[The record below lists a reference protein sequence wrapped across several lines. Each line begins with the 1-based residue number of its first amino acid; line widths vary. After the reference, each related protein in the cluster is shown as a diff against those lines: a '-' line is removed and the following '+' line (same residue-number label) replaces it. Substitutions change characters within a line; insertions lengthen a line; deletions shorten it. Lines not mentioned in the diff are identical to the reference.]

1 MSPKRKASPRR
12 SSPKRASSPHG
23 SPRRKSAQSYRA
35 FLRAYAKHHAPLSA
49 TWMSDAAREWNGFK
63 AGALS
68 GGGWSLTGWVWPWQ
82 WSEASVY
89 EAAQKDLH
97 KISGDYR
104 YTQDPADMAKKN
116 QLANDCYDIA
126 ALPFEKKKKCYEGIQ
141 EILTKHKDLDK
152 VDPEAKQRNAENMK
166 RLDEMQKKY
175 NEDEAKYRPLIKAVG
190 MIRNELPSNKVFAD
204 GLADELVESKD
215 ERTVQL
221 ANGGT
226 ALYFCE
232 SRGKFPSGVAAIAC
246 FAKLSGG
253 PYESFQ
259 GLDGA
264 MIWKN

>member
-1 MSPKRKASPRR
+1 
-12 SSPKRASSPHG
+12 
-23 SPRRKSAQSYRA
+23 
-35 FLRAYAKHHAPLSA
+35 
-49 TWMSDAAREWNGFK
+49 
-63 AGALS
+63 
-68 GGGWSLTGWVWPWQ
+68 
-82 WSEASVY
+82 VY
-89 EAAQKDLH
+89 EAAQNDLH
-97 KISGDYR
+97 KISGDSR
-104 YTQDPADMAKKN
+104 YTQEDADKAKVK
-116 QLANDCYDIA
+116 QLYEDGCSNIA
-126 ALPFEKKKKCYEGIQ
+126 ALPFEKKKKCYEGIT
-141 EILTKHKDLDK
+141 EILTKYKDLDK
-152 VDPEAKQRNAENMK
+152 DEAEAMLRNAEKQKQM
-166 RLDEMQKKY
+166 RELMKKY

-232 SRGKFPSGVAAIAC
+232 SRGKFPSGMPAMAC